1 MIKHCSWC
9 DDSFKTENSN
19 QIYCGSKCRSSAT
32 KEKIIQR
39 YKITKAQNR
48 IGKERYCAGG
58 CNAMLSIYNNNTFC
72 NVCLVNNKKTE
83 KFIKD
88 LKDFFDYEQK

>member
-9 DDSFKTENSN
+9 DDSFTTESKN
-19 QIYCGSKCRSSAT
+19 QIYCGSDCRSLAT

-39 YKITKAQNR
+39 YKVTKAKQR
-48 IGKERYCAGG
+48 VGKERHCSGG
-58 CNAMLSIYNNNTFC
+58 CGALLSIYNNNSFC
-72 NVCLVNNKKTE
+72 DVCLINNKKTD